1 MTQIKPITLLL
12 DSKTAAAEVAFLLRG
27 DQVEENVVIFLNVA
41 DEKEL
46 LIEVETVAK
55 LLVKCKFCFVGESCD
70 LSDPIVHIL
79 MQCLKGE
86 RNFQKCRL
94 VRAKFPPTNFPVFAY
109 INLRKANLTKA
120 HLRGIDLTG
129 ANFSGANLEES
140 NFDSA
145 ILNRANLSNTSLK
158 NARLTNSTL
167 KAVNLSGSDLSRA
180 DLRQADLEGADLE
193 EANLQGANLK
203 GACLNGASLAGADLT
218 NAVID
223 KATFDNAYLENT
235 ILPNGKLYRRWH
247 QPVRFVHSLLE
258 PSINF
263 SNLATLGCL
272 LLYGSVANRV
282 EASLLDVLIGL
293 GSIFFYWVLFLV
305 VAIIPRIIS
314 HNIYSEKKPD
324 VYSRIILSLGI
335 LQGLNE
341 GLWALV
347 GNESAKKSVD
357 LLTVLTRPEQIILLI
372 LYLGITVLIVRAVI
386 PAIRELFS

>member
-1 MTQIKPITLLL
+1 MSISQDT
-12 DSKTAAAEVAFLLRG
+12 S
-27 DQVEENVVIFLNVA
+27 
-41 DEKEL
+41 
-46 LIEVETVAK
+46 
-55 LLVKCKFCFVGESCD
+55 
-70 LSDPIVHIL
+70 
-79 MQCLKGE
+79 
-86 RNFQKCRL
+86 
-94 VRAKFPPTNFPVFAY
+94 
-109 INLRKANLTKA
+109 
-120 HLRGIDLTG
+120 
-129 ANFSGANLEES
+129 FSGANLEEC

-145 ILNRANLSNTSLK
+145 ILNRANLSNSSLK
-158 NARLTNSTL
+158 NALLTNSTL

-223 KATFDNAYLENT
+223 KATLDNAYLKNT
-235 ILPNGKLYRRWH
+235 ILPNGKSHRCWH
-247 QPVRFVHSLLE
+247 QPIRFVHSLLE

-282 EASLLDVLIGL
+282 EASLSDVLIGF

-314 HNIYSEKKPD
+314 HDIYSEKKPD
-324 VYSRIILSLGI
+324 VYSRIMLSLGI

-357 LLTVLTRPEQIILLI
+357 LLSVLTRPEQIILLI
-372 LYLGITVLIVRAVI
+372 LYLGITVLIVRSAI
-386 PAIRELFS
+386 RAIREIFT

>member
-1 MTQIKPITLLL
+1 MTQSKLITLLF
-12 DSKTAAAEVAFLLRG
+12 DSEVAAAKVAFLLRG
-27 DQVEENVVIFLNVA
+27 DQVEKNVITFLNVA
-41 DEKEL
+41 NEKEL

-55 LLVKCKFCFVGESCD
+55 LIVKCKFCLVGESCD
-70 LSDPIVHIL
+70 LSDPVVHTL

-94 VRAKFPPTNFPVFAY
+94 VGAKFPPTNFPVFTY

-129 ANFSGANLEES
+129 ANFSGANLEEC

-145 ILNRANLSNTSLK
+145 ILNRANLSNSSLK
-158 NARLTNSTL
+158 NALLTNSTL

-223 KATFDNAYLENT
+223 KATLDNAYLKNT
-235 ILPNGKLYRRWH
+235 ILPNGKPHRRWH

-258 PSINF
+258 PSVNF
-263 SNLATLGCL
+263 SNLASLSGL

-282 EASLLDVLIGL
+282 KASLLDVLIRL
-293 GSIFFYWVLFLV
+293 GSIFSYWFLFLV

-314 HNIYSEKKPD
+314 HDIYSEKKPD
-324 VYSRIILSLGI
+324 VYSRIMLSFGI

-341 GLWALV
+341 GLWALL

-357 LLTVLTRPEQIILLI
+357 LLSVLTRPEQIILLS
-372 LYLGITVLIVRAVI
+372 LYLGIIVLIVRSAI
-386 PAIRELFS
+386 RAIREIFT